1 MYKRKYNCCVIQ
13 LNVGGM
19 NTRMHEK
26 CTGNKLENPDEWM
39 NPKDI
44 ADIMLYIIKLPKKLR

>member
-1 MYKRKYNCCVIQ
+1 
-13 LNVGGM
+13 M